1 MKDKEAFRLDD
12 IDLKLLELLRAN
24 GRTPHTVLG
33 KAVGLS
39 SASIHTRIQQ
49 LEQAGVIQGYTALL
63 DEEKLG
69 APIMAFISVST
80 QPNANEYTLFERF
93 IVEDSAIIECH
104 ELTGEDNYMLKAQLP
119 SLDALRELLARI
131 RILPT
136 VTQTRTAISL
146 ARVKGLGSIRVAS
159 FLEAGE

>member
-1 MKDKEAFRLDD
+1 MKDKEPFRLDD
-12 IDLKLLELLRAN
+12 IDLKLLDLLRAN

-63 DEEKLG
+63 DDEKLG
-69 APIMAFISVST
+69 ALIVAFIHVTT

-93 IVEDSAIIECH
+93 IMEDSAIIECH
-104 ELTGEDNYMLKAQLP
+104 ELTGEDNYMLRAHLP
-119 SLDALRELLARI
+119 SLEALRELLARI
-131 RILPT
+131 RTLAT

-146 ARVKGLGSIRVAS
+146 ARVKGPGSLPIT
-159 FLEAGE
+159 EG

>member
-1 MKDKEAFRLDD
+1 MKDKEPVRLDD
-12 IDLKLLELLRAN
+12 IDLKILDMLRIN

-63 DEEKLG
+63 DDEKLG
-69 APIMAFISVST
+69 APIMAFIHVTT
-80 QPNANEYTLFERF
+80 QPSANEYTLFERF
-93 IVEDSAIIECH
+93 IMEDSTIVECH
-104 ELTGEDNYMLKAQLP
+104 ELTGEDNYMLKAQLS

-131 RILPT
+131 RTLPS

-146 ARVKGLGSIRVAS
+146 ARVKGPGSIRVA
-159 FLEAGE
+159 APTDY